1 MNEIGKYIKF
11 YREAEHISQSQL
23 AEKLGVSQRNVSYYE
38 SGERIPPADVL
49 KKIATFLNVSID
61 VMLGL
66 KEPRTDLKDY
76 RNDFSEDDDKSSE
89 KETLTLEEKTVLRH
103 FHKDPEN
110 VMLLLESFGNL
121 DKRERIIIVG
131 KCLELEKSESVAA
144 EQPLK
149 AAK

>member
-1 MNEIGKYIKF
+1 MSLGDNLRNLRELKGLTQKQMSEILD
-11 YREAEHISQSQL
+11 ISKSNIS
-23 AEKLGVSQRNVSYYE
+23 KYE
-38 SGERIPPADVL
+38 SNDVEPNIEIL
-49 KKIATFLNVSID
+49 KQYANYFNVSID

-110 VMLLLESFGNL
+110 VMLLLESFENL
-121 DKRERIIIVG
+121 GKRERIIIVG